1 VTTGK
6 SDPGAAGGR
15 RGVYGI
21 SVAADLVGTGVQ
33 NLRLY
38 ERRGLLRPGRSSGGT
53 RLYSAED
60 VLRLRRIIDLLA
72 AGVNLAGIAMVLD
85 LQDDNTR
92 MRRQLHRQSTGQH
105 VHRLADASRGG
116 VDPLEDPG
124 GGRAPPPGSPA
135 GSSLVPRRRGEVPSE
150 DLWAGTGSSA

>member
-21 SVAADLVGTGVQ
+21 SVAADEVGTGVQ
-33 NLRLY
+33 YLRLY

-92 MRRQLHRQSTGQH
+92 MRRQLHRQST
-105 VHRLADASRGG
+105 
-116 VDPLEDPG
+116 E
-124 GGRAPPPGSPA
+124 PA
-135 GSSLVPRRRGEVPSE
+135 GERRCGP
-150 DLWAGTGSSA
+150 DLR